1 MPFIGQDW
9 RANGEVWTKTDV
21 GSWERPRSTSVSNQ
35 SNASLSDIFNSL
47 NIVDSVSDPR
57 RFHYIAK
64 V

>member
-1 MPFIGQDW
+1 MPFIGRDW
-9 RANGEVWTKTDV
+9 RANGELWTKTDV
-21 GSWERPRSTSVSNQ
+21 GSWERPRSTSIQ

-47 NIVDSVSDPR
+47 NIVDSVSDMR